1 MALKKEEAVITE
13 VLKMIGSIV
22 KKIGKLRPTET
33 HKLQQILN
41 TSNIDVKKI
50 SNMLKH

>member
-1 MALKKEEAVITE
+1 MLYEEQVDTLSKIVEDRAMLVNTE

-33 HKLQQILN
+33 QA
-41 TSNIDVKKI
+41 T
-50 SNMLKH
+50 